1 MPRFRTP
8 MFLLLAVG
16 VSVGGYFPHSARA
29 QSRQILTQVTDVQC
43 TVQQQQQPILVVTV
57 QGEIPPKGYQ
67 EPQLTRRRY
76 TQPPAD
82 GIQEYDFT
90 AVTPDGVEKKII
102 KQPEATDKWADYAHE
117 APWLKGVRVYGVADG
132 IKEETLQACEQG
144 K

>member
-1 MPRFRTP
+1 

-16 VSVGGYFPHSARA
+16 VSIGGLFTHSARA
-29 QSRQILTQVTDVQC
+29 QSRQILAHVTNVQC
-43 TVQQQQQPILVVTV
+43 TIQQQQQPILIVTV

-67 EPQLTRRRY
+67 EPQLTRRSY

-102 KQPEATDKWADYAHE
+102 KQPEATDKWADYAHA
-117 APWLKGVRVYGVADG
+117 APWLQGVRIYGVADG
-132 IKEETLQACEQG
+132 IKEETLQACRQG

>member
-1 MPRFRTP
+1 

-16 VSVGGYFPHSARA
+16 VSIGGYFTPSARA
-29 QSRQILTQVTDVQC
+29 QSRQILTHVTDVRC
-43 TVQQQQQPILVVTV
+43 TIQQQQQPLLVVTV
-57 QGEIPPKGYQ
+57 QGEMPPKGYQ

-82 GIQEYDFT
+82 GMQEYDFT

-102 KQPEATDKWADYAHE
+102 KPPEATDKWADYAHA

-132 IKEETLQACEQG
+132 VKEETLQACRQE

>member
-1 MPRFRTP
+1 

-16 VSVGGYFPHSARA
+16 VSVGGDFTHSARA
-29 QSRQILTQVTDVQC
+29 QSRHVLTHVTDVQC
-43 TVQQQQQPILVVTV
+43 TIQQQQQPILVVTV
-57 QGEIPPKGYQ
+57 QGEMPPKGYQ

-82 GIQEYDFT
+82 GMQEYDFT

-102 KQPEATDKWADYAHE
+102 KQPEATDKWVDYAHE
-117 APWLKGVRVYGVADG
+117 APWLKGVRIYGVADG
-132 IKEETLQACEQG
+132 IKEETLQACGQG

>member
-1 MPRFRTP
+1 

-16 VSVGGYFPHSARA
+16 VSVGGYVTHSARA
-29 QSRQILTQVTDVQC
+29 QSRQILTHVTDIQC
-43 TVQQQQQPILVVTV
+43 TIQQQQPILVVTV
-57 QGEIPPKGYQ
+57 RGEIPAKGYQ
-67 EPQLTRRRY
+67 EPLLTRRKY
-76 TQPPAD
+76 PQPPAD

-102 KQPEATDKWADYAHE
+102 KQPEATDKWAAYAHE
-117 APWLKGVRVYGVADG
+117 APWLKGVRIYGVADG